1 MRWHCC
7 SLAAMAF
14 NLLRTTGILLKQHEA
29 IGAVE
34 KAAYIWKCQLNV
46 ILQAVH
52 RLCRQQLQA

>member
-1 MRWHCC
+1 
-7 SLAAMAF
+7 MAF